1 MKRTMVTGASGFVGA
16 NLTRRLLAEGHQV
29 HLLLRPEYARWRLQ
43 ALCNEVQIHE
53 VDLHDAE
60 GLARTIS
67 LIRPEWAF
75 HLAAYGAYPQ
85 QTDLTRMIA
94 TNISATGHLIEACL
108 AADCEAF
115 VHAGSSSE
123 YGLVDHAPAEG
134 EAIDPNSHYAWT
146 KAAATHLCRHIARDR
161 DAHLT
166 VLRLY
171 SAYGPYE
178 TPTRLLP
185 TLIRQGLRGELPPLV
200 NPGIARDFVFVE
212 DICEAFLLAA
222 AHQQS
227 ERGAVYNVGS
237 GVQTTL
243 REIVELA
250 RRRLD
255 IAAEPAWG
263 SMGDRHWDTEV
274 WVADAEK
281 ITREL
286 GWRPRYTLAEGFDRT
301 VKWFIDHADLL
312 PRLDR
317 T

>member
-1 MKRTMVTGASGFVGA
+1 MLET
-16 NLTRRLLAEGHQV
+16 
-29 HLLLRPEYARWRLQ
+29 
-43 ALCNEVQIHE
+43 
-53 VDLHDAE
+53 HDADNFRDN
-60 GLARTIS
+60 ARIS
-67 LIRPEWAF
+67 
-75 HLAAYGAYPQ
+75 Q
-85 QTDLTRMIA
+85 D
-94 TNISATGHLIEACL
+94 
-108 AADCEAF
+108 
-115 VHAGSSSE
+115 
-123 YGLVDHAPAEG
+123 
-134 EAIDPNSHYAWT
+134 WT
-146 KAAATHLCRHIARDR
+146 FLFSLD
-161 DAHLT
+161 
-166 VLRLY
+166 
-171 SAYGPYE
+171 
-178 TPTRLLP
+178 
-185 TLIRQGLRGELPPLV
+185 
-200 NPGIARDFVFVE
+200 PGIARDFVFVE

-243 REIVELA
+243 REIVDLA

-301 VKWFIDHADLL
+301 VKWFIDHADQL
-312 PRLDR
+312 PNS